1 MERPWTSTA
10 SALLQNM
17 SARVNQGCVQG
28 QGQLALTSGSSSEYS
43 SSASTSS
50 LFIDLSST
58 GLSARFSLVT
68 SHPST
73 KTIHFFSDTARI
85 KTQLSFFFVNGEVAV
100 CDVDGLSVEDVRSD
114 RFFALKPLFSFF
126 VVDIYSFGC
135 IISGSN
141 TALLYNCLQIPIRE
155 LRRASIM
162 LRKSKILPCKGRHQ
176 NGFCIRTL
184 KGCIF
189 QPSQRID
196 GTSLGTTDYHLS
208 QIRLLAQ
215 KVHLLFDGL
224 SRVELEDRDWGLLAD
239 PMDSGLCLAH
249 DLQVPILAQEYN
261 I

>member
-162 LRKSKILPCKGRHQ
+162 LRKSKILPCNIGTCK
-176 NGFCIRTL
+176 L
-184 KGCIF
+184 PF
-189 QPSQRID
+189 QSVLSFLVLSPNMPIYNDHRPPQRILKP
-196 GTSLGTTDYHLS
+196 TSRCSVTPS
-208 QIRLLAQ
+208 
-215 KVHLLFDGL
+215 
-224 SRVELEDRDWGLLAD
+224 
-239 PMDSGLCLAH
+239 
-249 DLQVPILAQEYN
+249 LQFL
-261 I
+261 